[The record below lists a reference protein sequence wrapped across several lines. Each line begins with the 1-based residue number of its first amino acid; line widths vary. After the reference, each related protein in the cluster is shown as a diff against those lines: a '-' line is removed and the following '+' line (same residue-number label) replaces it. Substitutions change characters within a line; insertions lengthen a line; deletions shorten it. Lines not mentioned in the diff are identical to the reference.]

1 MMSILRPGT
10 AAAILGLHLCVAG
23 ALAAQERGAVTAV
36 DQLAPSD
43 APVAAMQITSGA
55 DGRPAPAQLAPRRA
69 PVATPQV
76 SRGPRTANAPQGPST
91 ARDGRSVATTAVEGQ
106 DRCDRTP
113 GATISSVPVCAA
125 PIETRA
131 AEFRPPAPAP
141 LSPEQRLLIDQQLRE
156 APADVRSAA
165 RRLGEGDIV
174 QGSEDQG
181 VAALV
186 LARERAEHA
195 ESQREAEQRGQKPPV
210 ADPAILRMIG
220 EVPAFDPR

>member
-1 MMSILRPGT
+1 MSILRPGT
-10 AAAILGLHLCVAG
+10 AASILSLHLFAAG
-23 ALAAQERGAVTAV
+23 ALAAQDRGGVAAV
-36 DQLAPSD
+36 DQLSPTD

-55 DGRPAPAQLAPRRA
+55 EGRPSPAQLAPPRA

-76 SRGPRTANAPQGPST
+76 SSGPRSASAPQGPST
-91 ARDGRSVATTAVEGQ
+91 ARDGRSVATAAVGGQ

-113 GATISSVPVCAA
+113 DAPGSAVPVCAA

-131 AEFRPPAPAP
+131 ADFRPPAPAP

-156 APADVRSAA
+156 APADLRSAA

-195 ESQREAEQRGQKPPV
+195 DRQREAEQAGQKPPV

-220 EVPAFDPR
+220 DVPAFDPR